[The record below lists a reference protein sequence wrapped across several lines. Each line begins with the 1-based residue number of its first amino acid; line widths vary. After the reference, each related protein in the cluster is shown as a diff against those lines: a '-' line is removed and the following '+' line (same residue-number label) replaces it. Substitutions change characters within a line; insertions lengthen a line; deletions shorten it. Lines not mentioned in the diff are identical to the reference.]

1 MKWVPDKTGRFQ
13 QCPHYLPEELD
24 TECEQLI
31 ASFLQKRYGKVEFPI
46 KTEDLTVFIEE
57 KADLDSFADLSGEE
71 GDVEGMTEFLP
82 RKRPTVGIAGS
93 LNQPYLENRLRTTL
107 THEYGHVHY
116 HRFMFDLESSPVELL
131 FPHDRHPGN
140 KCKRDTMVNAAETDW
155 MEWQAGYV
163 CGAILMPSSPLIET
177 VRKFRIDNRI
187 AHSNITVD
195 SEDGQKLIAVVS
207 GVFQPQKMLLGFGF

>member
-1 MKWVPDKTGRFQ
+1 MPRGRHGSSRYASKGNQSARRRCKASRQSVPESSEEQIAMKWVPDKTGRFQ

-131 FPHDRHPGN
+131 FPHDR
-140 KCKRDTMVNAAETDW
+140 
-155 MEWQAGYV
+155 
-163 CGAILMPSSPLIET
+163 
-177 VRKFRIDNRI
+177 
-187 AHSNITVD
+187 
-195 SEDGQKLIAVVS
+195 
-207 GVFQPQKMLLGFGF
+207 